1 MTDVLSATDLVKEY
15 PVGQTSAPVLRG
27 IDRSIQA
34 GDYIAI
40 MGPSGSGKTTLLNCL
55 SSLDA
60 PTSGRVVLDGQELTA
75 VSESERAAIRLR
87 RIGFVFQHPTFLA
100 NLNLLDNIVLPGYL
114 AGHPRA
120 DVAKRALEL
129 VEAMGVADLCERTIT
144 QASGGQ
150 LQRVAICRA
159 LINAP
164 VVVFGD
170 EPTGALNQAT
180 AREVLDILDRIN
192 KAGSTLVL
200 VTHDPRVAAHAT
212 RVLVMSDGQFIA
224 EQGLGPW
231 SDASQ
236 LPRREEALSRW
247 LLDIGI

>member
-164 VVVFGD
+164 DRRLRRRADRCAQPGHRAR
-170 EPTGALNQAT
+170 GAGHSRPDQQGRQH
-180 AREVLDILDRIN
+180 ARVGHARS
-192 KAGSTLVL
+192 AGG
-200 VTHDPRVAAHAT
+200 RA
-212 RVLVMSDGQFIA
+212 R
-224 EQGLGPW
+224 
-231 SDASQ
+231 DARAGHV
-236 LPRREEALSRW
+236 RRAVHR
-247 LLDIGI
+247 